1 MKDDHF
7 RDGLAVRRQVLGTE
21 HVERALGAAT
31 DFDRDFQE
39 HITEHA
45 WGAVWTRPGLD
56 RRTRSLLTIAILAA
70 TGCEAELALHVRA
83 TPRTGVTPDEIK
95 EALLQVAVYAG
106 VPAANSAFRAAK
118 TALEELAN
126 EAPSEERP

>member
-31 DFDRDFQE
+31 DFDCDFQE

-118 TALEELAN
+118 TILEELAN
-126 EAPSEERP
+126 KAPSEERP